1 VEDVAKQALSIYEM
15 ICATSADRPFAFH
28 SAEQMR
34 RELAAWSAGNVGL
47 IRLRQA
53 PPEVYTAFLSQSV
66 EWLTAETREHS
77 NFRATSALVEAIQH
91 AIEASPKPLGTELVL
106 SLLTELR
113 KNTITRFYFP
123 FDLLLSVLT
132 RDQVTD
138 EIRSE
143 LRQLH
148 LQYAPSPTGKIEER
162 TLQTRNRLA
171 ELMPAEGEVQLD
183 PGRGPWSQ
191 IVFTEIA
198 GKDDIT
204 RAGWEALLEHCR
216 MLEQTVPGTKWRQR
230 TDELTRALGES
241 EVWQTLERWLALGPT
256 PGQPAGARSPIEDSS
271 YQKGVVWCAAL
282 SRRPGMASM
291 IADFAIACLRKIPM
305 LGAVSQK
312 VGFACVQGLGATE
325 TNEAVSQ
332 LARLRAKVKY
342 TVALRLIEK
351 CLHEAAERGG
361 LTVDELEDLAAPS
374 YPLDDEGKTEVA
386 IGDCSAVVR
395 LSEDGE
401 VGVMWR
407 NADSKPVKSVPS
419 HIKKAFPKEVKA
431 LAALAKELGEVY
443 RAQRYRLESS
453 FIGTRSMSPVH
464 WRKYFIDHSLL
475 GLMGRGL
482 IWVFSNQHGW
492 ERSGLYASGVVRDP
506 RGETLD
512 VGAATKVRLWHPLS
526 SEASEMQ
533 QWRERVFN
541 ERVRQPFRQAFRE
554 FYQLTDGERQTRMYS
569 NRFAGIIM
577 RQHQFSSLCRARGWS
592 YRLMGAEFDGFNVPT
607 KMLPSWNI
615 HIEFYV
621 DLPSDRQPSLRES
634 ALGEQSQSGINLFLG
649 SDQVRFY
656 RDRKE
661 IALDEVPAIVYS
673 EVMRDIDL
681 FTTVS
686 AVGPDES
693 WSDQGDRGMGIL
705 PPGMNVNDVSEL
717 LALRLD
723 ILSRV
728 LPITDIA
735 DRCKVDNSWLV
746 VHGRLGIYR
755 IEVSWGLALR
765 VTDAGVRHLTIPQK
779 LLDQVHVDFS
789 AIPIELD
796 YRTEMILRKAYVLAN
811 DWNIDSPELIRQL
824 M

>member
-1 VEDVAKQALSIYEM
+1 VEDAAKQALAIYET

-28 SAEQMR
+28 SADQMR
-34 RELAAWSAGNVGL
+34 QEIAAWRAANAGLV
-47 IRLRQA
+47 RLRQA
-53 PPEVYTAFLSQSV
+53 SPEVQTAFLGQSV
-66 EWLTAETREHS
+66 EWLKSESREHS
-77 NFRATSALVEAIQH
+77 NFRVTSTLVEAIQH
-91 AIEASPKPLGTELVL
+91 AIQAAPKPLATELVL

-123 FDLLLSVLT
+123 FDLLLSILT
-132 RDQVTD
+132 REQVTE

-171 ELMPAEGEVQLD
+171 ELMRAKGEAQRD
-183 PGRGPWSQ
+183 PRRGPWSQ

-204 RAGWEALLEHCR
+204 RAGWEGLLEHCR
-216 MLEQTVPGTKWRQR
+216 ALEQTVPGTKWRKR
-230 TDELTRALGES
+230 SHELASALGES
-241 EVWQTLERWLALGPT
+241 EVWRTLERWLALGPT

-282 SRRPGMASM
+282 SRRPEMAST
-291 IADFAIACLRKIPM
+291 IGDFAIACLRKIPM

-312 VGFACVQGLGATE
+312 VGFAGVQALGAME
-325 TNEAVSQ
+325 SNEAVSQ

-351 CLHEAAERGG
+351 CLHEAAERTG

-374 YPLDDEGKTEVA
+374 YPLDAEGKTGITV
-386 IGDCSAVVR
+386 GDCAATVR
-395 LSEDGE
+395 LWEDGE
-401 VGVMWR
+401 AVVIWR
-407 NADSKPVKSVPS
+407 NAEGKLLKTAPS
-419 HIKKAFPKEVKA
+419 HIKKAFPKEVKSV
-431 LAALAKELGEVY
+431 AALAKELGEAY
-443 RAQRYRLESS
+443 LAQRYRLESS
-453 FIGTRSMSPVH
+453 FIATRSMSTAH
-464 WRKYFIDHSLL
+464 WRHYFIDHSLL
-475 GLMGRGL
+475 GLIGRGL
-482 IWVFSNQHGW
+482 IWVFSIEQGW
-492 ERSGLYASGVVRDP
+492 ERSGLYGKAEVRDS
-506 RGETLD
+506 RGATLD

-526 SEASEMQ
+526 SEASELQ
-533 QWRERVFN
+533 QWRDRVFN

-569 NRFAGIIM
+569 NRFAGVVM

-592 YRLMGAEFDGFNVPT
+592 YRLMGAGFDGFNVPT
-607 KMLPSWNI
+607 KMLPSWNM
-615 HIEFYV
+615 HVEFYV
-621 DLPSDRQPSLRES
+621 DLPSDRKPSLRES

-681 FTTVS
+681 FTSVS

-693 WSDQGDRGMGIL
+693 WFDQGDRGMGIL
-705 PPGMNVNDVSEL
+705 PSAMNMNEVSEL

-728 LPITDIA
+728 LPLTDIA
-735 DRCKVDNSWLV
+735 DRCKVDNAWIV
-746 VHGRLGIYR
+746 VQGQLGTYR
-755 IEVSWGLALR
+755 VEVSSGLALR
-765 VTDAGVRHLTIPQK
+765 VSDSGVRHLTIPQK
-779 LLDQVHVDFS
+779 LLDQARLDFS

-796 YRTEMILRKAYVLAN
+796 YRTEMILRKACVLAN